1 MRNKIFCVF
10 VMMIIICIP
19 LSIITRNEKYISI
32 AENRSLFRKSD
43 IRISS
48 FSNDLEKYL
57 TDQFPFGEFVKEKYN
72 FAKNKLVAST
82 TKVIEKSNLLEK
94 IPLGKNLY
102 RLSNSEYIVDQNRKF
117 EENKDK
123 YDVIIDNINEFSQ
136 RYSNIDFYVYNII
149 TDSIMDEKDIYNKY
163 ILKKLNSRVKFG
175 SSTTINNYED
185 YKRCFYK
192 TDHHWNYKG
201 QYEGYKDIVDLLN
214 VDDRIRILDTY
225 KFDNYKFYG
234 SRARTLGDYSIH
246 DNFCAYKYNYPQ
258 MKVEIDYKEV
268 SDYGHSE
275 DFINGTESLEQGIN
289 YYGDYYGLDDGI
301 IKFTNEDNPDGKNIL
316 IISNSYSNAV
326 NKIIAS
332 DFNNTYVIDLRNYKN
347 ELGEEFYV
355 DDFLKENKI
364 DKVLYIG
371 NYYFFTNKKMLLN
384 FK

>member
-1 MRNKIFCVF
+1 MYTILQQIVLWMKKI
-10 VMMIIICIP
+10 
-19 LSIITRNEKYISI
+19 
-32 AENRSLFRKSD
+32 
-43 IRISS
+43 
-48 FSNDLEKYL
+48 
-57 TDQFPFGEFVKEKYN
+57 
-72 FAKNKLVAST
+72 
-82 TKVIEKSNLLEK
+82 
-94 IPLGKNLY
+94 
-102 RLSNSEYIVDQNRKF
+102 
-117 EENKDK
+117 
-123 YDVIIDNINEFSQ
+123 
-136 RYSNIDFYVYNII
+136 
-149 TDSIMDEKDIYNKY
+149 NKY
-163 ILKKLNSRVKFG
+163 ILEKLNSRVKFG
-175 SSTTINNYED
+175 GSTTINNYED

-301 IKFTNEDNPDGKNIL
+301 IKFTNDDNPDGKNIL

-326 NKIIAS
+326 NKMIAS
-332 DFNNTYVIDLRNYKN
+332 DFHNTYVIDLRNYKN
-347 ELGEEFYV
+347 ELGEEFYI